1 MSKIIQ
7 RKVTPDE
14 ADLLVKEIQQ
24 TPYIVGYS
32 RQEWLQWSN
41 IRVAEDENGHL
52 IGVSLNTDFGQNW
65 TKISVLYVRE
75 EFRGQGIGKR
85 LFYAAFEDAIA
96 RGRNVYT
103 ISANPIVILMINE
116 LGFSTFSSLL
126 SFPAAHRNQSGI
138 IYWHTLKWLANL
150 YRVKELIRKH
160 YVFQLK
166 EQFKEQFIYA
176 IRLI

>member
-7 RKVTPDE
+7 RKVTSDE
-14 ADLLVKEIQQ
+14 AELLVKEIQQ

-32 RQEWLQWSN
+32 GQEWRQAEN

-75 EFRGQGIGKR
+75 EFRGQGIGKS

-103 ISANPIVILMINE
+103 ISANPIVIMMINQ
-116 LGFSTFSSLL
+116 LGFSTFTSLL
-126 SFPAAHRNQSGI
+126 SFPAAHQNQKGI
-138 IYWHTLKWLANL
+138 IYGHTLKWLANF

-166 EQFKEQFIYA
+166 EQFIYA
-176 IRLI
+176 IRLTSPN